1 MDRRRFL
8 TFAALLPVAAAAKM
22 EFSDPKPSFDNPR
35 KWVVPVKTDDLHIVN
50 HIIGGINNVLNEY
63 PPESLQVAMVFYSRG
78 MRVLRKDYDPK
89 TLKRLRSLMDGYDV
103 EVVGCVNT
111 MKTMGWKKKDFIDGI
126 VYRQAGI
133 AEVLERSVA
142 GWIVFAPY

>member
-1 MDRRRFL
+1 MRRFVLVL
-8 TFAALLPVAAAAKM
+8 TMFLPLALLAKM
-22 EFSDPKPSFDNPR
+22 EFADPKPSFDHPR
-35 KWVVPVKTDDLHIVN
+35 KWVVPVKTDDIHVIN

-63 PPESLQVAMVFYSRG
+63 PPESLQVAMVFYSSG
-78 MRVLRKDYDPK
+78 MRVIRKDYDAK
-89 TLKRLRSLMDGYDV
+89 TLTRLKSLMDGYDV
-103 EVVGCVNT
+103 EMIGCINT
-111 MKTMGWKKKDFIDGI
+111 MKTMGWKKKDYIDGI